1 MAAKTPI
8 PNPVGWKLD
17 LKAYRAAQT
26 AIENHDHHAD
36 PGATNTLYEAAKKS
50 EDKVLAQPAPDVG
63 AIADKLLIL
72 WGEKVWSEL
81 EEGEQMRMIVGDL
94 RRFARFRTKP

>member
-1 MAAKTPI
+1 MTAKTPI

-17 LKAYRAAQT
+17 LKAYKAAQT

-36 PGATNTLYEAAKKS
+36 PGATNTLHEIAKKA
-50 EDKVLAQPAPDVG
+50 EDKVLAQPAPSVG
-63 AIADKLLIL
+63 AIADKLMIF

-81 EEGEQMRMIVGDL
+81 EEGEQMRRIIGDL
-94 RRFARFRTKP
+94 RRFAMHRAKH